1 METASETD
9 LGSAASSVN
18 TSGDE
23 QEAEDDEEED
33 SDPEIQFKKSTS
45 TTTTSSPSATRRRQR
60 RTTRA
65 SSKNSSSRNSSRNN
79 SPLTLNKPNANTSA
93 MSGTPAS
100 AASPAPVKRGR
111 GRPPKNPNA
120 VQASL
125 AAKAA
130 NANELATI
138 STTSTTSPSNTKRPR
153 ISRKSSITESENV
166 NDQYVE
172 EELNRKKSTSEAAAS
187 PNKNAV
193 ATNNNSNK
201 RPAPP
206 SRRSRRTTSKQPS
219 SASSTLGT
227 SPGDSRVEC
236 KLCGTRVSDLKD
248 HAFEDHFKEEVMA
261 SLPSNRPFECPKCE
275 DEFDSLE
282 TLTKHFVDDHD
293 VMEAYLIENK
303 MKTELQNG
311 RGFKNDQQRTSRS
324 SSSTISSPVTSSLVP
339 SSSEL
344 FDPPS
349 AWLVPKPRNYNDY
362 CKQVRTNLR
371 TSDGQFAEAVDDRS
385 VKCVCGKNIRIN
397 MRFNWRYLIQRPCW
411 TNGKVQVKGHWFMC
425 QEVARAGSEVD
436 DWTLNRG

>member
-45 TTTTSSPSATRRRQR
+45 TTTTSSPSTTRRRQR

-79 SPLTLNKPNANTSA
+79 SPLTLSKPNTNTSA
-93 MSGTPAS
+93 MSAS
-100 AASPAPVKRGR
+100 ATSPAPVKRGR

-130 NANELATI
+130 NANDPATI
-138 STTSTTSPSNTKRPR
+138 TTTSSSSPSNTKRPR

-172 EELNRKKSTSEAAAS
+172 EELKRKKGTFESAAS
-187 PNKNAV
+187 PNKNAA

-282 TLTKHFVDDHD
+282 NLTKHFVDDHD

-324 SSSTISSPVTSSLVP
+324 SSSAISSPVTSSLVP

>member
-1 METASETD
+1 MNS
-9 LGSAASSVN
+9 
-18 TSGDE
+18 SGDE

-33 SDPEIQFKKSTS
+33 SDPEIQFKKSATS
-45 TTTTSSPSATRRRQR
+45 TPTPSPSTTRRR

-79 SPLTLNKPNANTSA
+79 SPLTINKANANVSA
-93 MSGTPAS
+93 TTAS
-100 AASPAPVKRGR
+100 ASPATPVKRGR

-120 VQASL
+120 IQASL

-130 NANELATI
+130 NANDAE
-138 STTSTTSPSNTKRPR
+138 TTSSSPSNTKRPR
-153 ISRKSSITESENV
+153 ISRKSSITE

-172 EELNRKKSTSEAAAS
+172 EELKRKKGTSEAS
-187 PNKNAV
+187 PNNGA

-201 RPAPP
+201 RPPPP

-275 DEFDSLE
+275 VEFESLE
-282 TLTKHFVDDHD
+282 NLTKHFVDDHD
-293 VMEAYLIENK
+293 VMETYLIENK

-311 RGFKNDQQRTSRS
+311 RGSKNDHQRTSRS